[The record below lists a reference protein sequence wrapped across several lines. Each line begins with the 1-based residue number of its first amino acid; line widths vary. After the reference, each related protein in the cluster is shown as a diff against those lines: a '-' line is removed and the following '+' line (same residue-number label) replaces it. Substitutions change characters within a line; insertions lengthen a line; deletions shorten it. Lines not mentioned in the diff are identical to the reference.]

1 MVGNHKDID
10 TYTPADKHP
19 RENEVRHDELS
30 AAIARYDEEASR
42 RRNAYDE
49 ASGAEMEA
57 LEAVVLTVPTSFGG
71 VLAML
76 RFHRGYHIDPA
87 GVEDM
92 SHEMAIALTESVEK
106 ALLKLNAA

>member
-1 MVGNHKDID
+1 MMRKRVVGGMRMTTHQGLKW
-10 TYTPADKHP
+10 
-19 RENEVRHDELS
+19 
-30 AAIARYDEEASR
+30 R
-42 RRNAYDE
+42 RSKR
-49 ASGAEMEA
+49 
-57 LEAVVLTVPTSFGG
+57 LCTVSTSFGG

-92 SHEMAIALTESVEK
+92 SHEMATALTGSVEK